1 MKHCIKIYFVLAVK
15 NSPLHVVALGL
26 ASPCSNKRE
35 QNQEALGQVFTSV
48 GVATLERS
56 LFGVCLENMA
66 EQSLRELSGT
76 SLFIFYRLTFLFQEQ
91 GTCLH
96 SVVSTCKSHT
106 QHFWDNNSR
115 GF

>member
-1 MKHCIKIYFVLAVK
+1 MLKKMKHCIKIYFVLVMK

-66 EQSLRELSGT
+66 EQSLEGT
-76 SLFIFYRLTFLFQEQ
+76 KRDFPFYFLQTNF
-91 GTCLH
+91 L
-96 SVVSTCKSHT
+96 VP
-106 QHFWDNNSR
+106 
-115 GF
+115 